1 MDIRQLRYFSILCEE
16 LHFRRAAERLNI
28 TQAPLSLA
36 IQSLERELG
45 AQLFHRTQR
54 RVSLTAVGDAFRT
67 HANAILG
74 QIERAVDDVHEM
86 VSGEA
91 GQLRIGF
98 TAASALLFFFPQIVR
113 KFRTRYPR
121 VRLTLRELTSQEQ
134 VAALA
139 DRTIDVGL
147 LRTHSFP
154 NRSDITFTHLV
165 EDPLVVAMH
174 ADHPLSAVDPLTVEA
189 LGDTPLIFYPQK
201 TGVGI
206 YDQVM
211 QLFARRG
218 LMPNIVQ
225 EAQESSTIISL
236 AASGLG
242 IAIVPAE
249 LQCINVPNI
258 SFRPLA
264 DNGAVTHLLLGCRA
278 GEESA
283 LVANFRHLAQAAI
296 AAAKKEQGGE
306 HNRL

>member
-1 MDIRQLRYFSILCEE
+1 MDIRQLRYFSVLCEE

-54 RVSLTAVGDAFRT
+54 RVSLTAVGDAFRI
-67 HANAILG
+67 HANTILA
-74 QIERAVDDVHEM
+74 QIERAVGDMQEM

-98 TAASALLFFFPQIVR
+98 TTASALLFFFPQIIR
-113 KFRTRYPR
+113 KFRTRFPK
-121 VRLTLRELTSQEQ
+121 VKLSLHEMSSQGQ

-139 DRTIDVGL
+139 DRSIDVGL

-154 NRSDITFTHLV
+154 NRSDIAFTHLV

-174 ADHPLSAVDPLTVEA
+174 ADHALKDADPLTIDA
-189 LGDTPLIFYPQK
+189 LRDVPLIFYPQK
-201 TGVGI
+201 SGVGI
-206 YDQVM
+206 YDQVLR
-211 QLFARRG
+211 LFEQRG
-218 LMPNIVQ
+218 LRPNIVQ
-225 EAQESSTIISL
+225 EAQEASTIISL

-242 IAIVPAE
+242 VAIVPAE
-249 LQCINVPNI
+249 LQSIRVPNI
-258 SFRPLA
+258 HFRPLA
-264 DNGAVTHLLLGCRA
+264 DDGAVTHLLLGCRA

-296 AAAKKEQGGE
+296 AAARKEQDRE
-306 HNRL
+306 LAAV